1 MRIPR
6 LYYPG
11 PLDEGTQIRLKRDQ
25 AVHAERVLRLS
36 QGDAVDLFDGHG
48 KEHRGQIVA
57 LSRNAVVVA
66 VAEALSTRPESG
78 LRVCLLQGICRG
90 ARMDLVIQKATELGV
105 SRVLPIS
112 CARSV
117 VRLDARRA
125 ERRLA
130 HWRGIAI
137 AAAEQC
143 GRACLPTVE
152 APAAL
157 GESLAGLAEDGTR
170 LLLSPTADRGLGSLP
185 VAPQEIDLLIGPEGG
200 LTDDERALAREYGFE
215 EYALG
220 PRILRTETAALAAL
234 TVVQFLRGDLDGR

>member
-6 LYYPG
+6 LYHPG
-11 PLDEGTQIRLKRDQ
+11 PLDEGSEIRLNRDQ
-25 AVHAERVLRLS
+25 AVHAEKVLRLS
-36 QGDAVDLFDGHG
+36 PGDAVDLFDGQG
-48 KEHRGQIVA
+48 KEHRGRIIA
-57 LSRNAVVVA
+57 LSRHAVVVA
-66 VAEALSTRPESG
+66 VAEALSARPESG

-105 SRVLPIS
+105 SRILPIS
-112 CARSV
+112 CERSV
-117 VRLDARRA
+117 VRLDARRS

-130 HWRGIAI
+130 HWHGIAI

-143 GRACLPTVE
+143 GRAHLPTVE

-157 GESLAGLAEDGTR
+157 AGALGGLPENGR
-170 LLLSPTADRGLGSLP
+170 RVLLSPTADRGLGSLP
-185 VAPQEIDLLIGPEGG
+185 VAPRDIGLLIGPEGG
-200 LTDDERALAREYGFE
+200 LTDGERALAREHGFE